1 VALGAKFICR
11 RAGCGALLDSPGYC
25 PQHTNSQ
32 RRAADAERKTSSE
45 RGYGYRWQKARH
57 TYLKNNPLCVGCEK
71 LGMVRAAT
79 EVDHIIPHRGD
90 QALFWDTSNWQGL
103 CKPCHSRKT
112 AREDG
117 GWGRSAPAAPPV

>member
-1 VALGAKFICR
+1 VAQGARFICR
-11 RAGCGALLDSPGYC
+11 HPGCGKLLDATGYC
-25 PQHTNSQ
+25 EAHAKQHQ
-32 RRAADAERKTSSE
+32 RQADTRRGTSSE
-45 RGYGYRWQKARH
+45 RGYNYRWQKARA
-57 TYLKNNPLCVGCEK
+57 TFLKGSPLCRHCKK

-90 QALFWDTSNWQGL
+90 QQLFWDTSNWQGL

-117 GWGRSAPAAPPV
+117 GFGKSGAALPPV